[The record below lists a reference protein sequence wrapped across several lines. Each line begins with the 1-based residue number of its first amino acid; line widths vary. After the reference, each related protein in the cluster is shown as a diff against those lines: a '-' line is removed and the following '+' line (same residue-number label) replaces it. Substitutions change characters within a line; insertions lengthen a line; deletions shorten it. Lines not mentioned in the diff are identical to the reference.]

1 MAKKPEPK
9 SREEKQAEKQAA
21 SEDVLLREVDDAVR
35 QDQYADAA
43 QKYGKPAIAVLV
55 LGLAAFGG
63 YLFWQGQSVA
73 GDEKRS
79 EQLVQALDQ
88 IEAGNMQS
96 GIDALEPL
104 VVDGDGGTKAAAQM
118 LKASL
123 ALEQGRKDEAVGLF
137 AAIADDSGAPEA
149 YRSVARIREV
159 SSNFDAMKPEDVI
172 AKLKPLAVPDTPFFG
187 SAGELVG
194 IAYLEQGKNA
204 EAGALFASIARD
216 VSVPESLRNRAR
228 QMSGLL
234 GVDAIDD
241 VDEVLADSEASA
253 GAAAPQA
260 PPPGN

>member
-1 MAKKPEPK
+1 MAKKPEPIT
-9 SREEKQAEKQAA
+9 REEKQAKKQAA

-35 QDQYADAA
+35 QDQYSNAA
-43 QKYGKPAIAVLV
+43 KKYGVPAIAVLV

-63 YLFWQGQSVA
+63 YLFWQGQTAA

-88 IEAGNMQS
+88 IEAGNLKS
-96 GIDALEPL
+96 GADALEPL
-104 VVDGDGGTKAAAQM
+104 ITDGSGGTKAAAQM

-123 ALEQGRKDEAVGLF
+123 VLEQGRKAEAVGLF
-137 AAIADDSGAPEA
+137 AALADDSSAPDA

-159 SSNFDAMKPEDVI
+159 ASNFDAMKPADVI
-172 AKLKPLAVPDTPFFG
+172 AKLKPLAVADTPFFG

-194 IAYLEQGKNA
+194 IAYMEQGKNA

-216 VSVPESLRNRAR
+216 ESVPESLRNRAR

-234 GVDAIDD
+234 GVDAIVDVDD
-241 VDEVLADSEASA
+241 VLGDNVTTGPA
-253 GAAAPQA
+253 A
-260 PPPGN
+260 PPPGE